1 MPVTDEQMVWLHA
14 YLSGEY
20 ELAERLTTQVAAPG
34 ADDGIAELV
43 YAAFVIAA
51 RMKFSPTWTDA
62 DVIRFVAHVRAPRGL
77 PDILDPRS
85 AEHQL
90 RSALGETKT
99 GYHPDAEARAAA
111 RVILLDGLVQDLNL
125 DEAERV
131 DLLNQARNLATR
143 LLAERASDRP
153 AE

>member
-20 ELAERLTTQVAAPG
+20 ELAERFTTQVTAPG
-34 ADDGIAELV
+34 TDDGIAELA

-51 RMKFSPTWTDA
+51 RLKFAPGWTGA
-62 DVIRFVAHVRAPRGL
+62 DVIRFVAHVRVLRGL

-90 RSALGETKT
+90 RSALGETKA
-99 GYHPDAEARAAA
+99 GYHPGAEARAAA
-111 RVILLDGLVQDLNL
+111 QVILLHALTQELNL
-125 DEAERV
+125 DETARV
-131 DLLNQARNLATR
+131 NLLNQARDLANR
-143 LLAERASDRP
+143 LLADRA
-153 AE
+153 